1 MKQYRKWT
9 LAALFA
15 CLFFLYGCDSTSMKD
30 VAISSPEVLSFSPES
45 GSIGSEVIV
54 TGEYLDDV
62 VSATIGGG
70 KVTILQKVSNQR
82 LSLKVTDQ
90 ARSGK
95 IVLTNS
101 IGEGV
106 SEAEFTL
113 EYPAPVVSQTGVPSE
128 VEMGNNLL
136 LSGSHMNVVSAVLFT
151 AAEGGTAGNEAEIVS
166 QNENEI
172 VVKVP
177 YVESDRAVVTFK
189 YFNGTE
195 NVETSSSS
203 APQLTV
209 KRYEPEVTTTVFEPA
224 NVGDVVVLEG
234 TYLNK
239 IDKVLV
245 GDIECKIMS
254 KTESELQFVVP
265 TSDSFKNGDNI
276 VPLKISYFDGRETPV
291 LAEEFIV
298 RVAFVHYWENKT
310 IYAQARVEGQF
321 SAFFSPETGVVYAN
335 GDWKTELDMFAGPA
349 VGSDPKNNANN
360 PSHVLGITKED
371 YNKVNPYFFISA
383 SGTNESLSLQ
393 SPANSDGQLKNFCT
407 SMSSSSSITG
417 KAAWWGTPAL
427 SFMYLD
433 PENPAYAELIN
444 KVKAG
449 NIKNIDESTFALN
462 VDKKTCNGFQ
472 LSVSVAPV
480 AADGWAK
487 GKFEKEVEKENVDLD
502 AVLLVFY
509 YNEKGYCNKYSDKNP
524 AANVKRIGILY
535 IKKADFKLKEGSTT
549 EFSAS
554 SITFD
559 MYWQKQDYDY
569 SKVPIQ

>member
-15 CLFFLYGCDSTSMKD
+15 CLFFLCGCDSTSMKD

-177 YVESDRAVVTFK
+177 YVESDRAMVTFK

-195 NVETSSSS
+195 NVETSSFS

-209 KRYEPEVTTTVFEPA
+209 KRYEPKVTTNVFEPA

-239 IDKVLV
+239 IDKVLL
-245 GDIECKIMS
+245 GDIECTIPLQ
-254 KTESELQFVVP
+254 TETVLNFVVP
-265 TSDSFKNGDNI
+265 SSENYEDGDNTKA
-276 VPLKISYFDGRETPV
+276 LKISYFDGRE
-291 LAEEFIV
+291 V
-298 RVAFVHYWENKT
+298 RTLTDAFVVKVPFVYFWENNKVYGQGR
-310 IYAQARVEGQF
+310 IEGQL
-321 SAFFSPETGVVYAN
+321 SSFFSPKTGLVYAN
-335 GDWKTELDMFAGPA
+335 SDWSTVVDPVSMKYKAATCSANNKPA
-349 VGSDPKNNANN
+349 VSE
-360 PSHVLGITKED
+360 SE
-371 YNKVNPYFFISA
+371 YNSVNPYFFFSGASA
-383 SGTNESLSLQ
+383 GQLQ
-393 SPANSDGQLKNFCT
+393 INSPANSKTQLKNFYST
-407 SMSSSSSITG
+407 TNSSSQVTG
-417 KAAWWGTPAL
+417 GKIDCYGTPAL
-427 SFMYLD
+427 TFLWLD
-433 PENPAYAELIN
+433 PSKSGYKTL
-444 KVKAG
+444 
-449 NIKNIDESTFALN
+449 IDEVKNGTLSKIDETTFPIDVEA
-462 VDKKTCNGFQ
+462 KTCRGF
-472 LSVSVAPV
+472 SIASAKASPNTDVWAPDIFKV
-480 AADGWAK
+480 GE
-487 GKFEKEVEKENVDLD
+487 EKIANVD

-509 YNEKGYCNKYSDKNP
+509 YNVKGSVD
-524 AANVKRIGILY
+524 NVADNIKRIGVLH
-535 IKKADFKLKEGSTT
+535 IKTVDFKLYNNTNAPS
-549 EFSAS
+549 SS
-554 SITFD
+554 SIEFD
-559 MYWQKQDYDY
+559 MYWQKHDYDY
-569 SKVPIQ
+569 SKVPVQ

>member
-15 CLFFLYGCDSTSMKD
+15 CLFFLCGCDSTSMKD

-209 KRYEPEVTTTVFEPA
+209 KRYEPEVTTNVFEPA

-291 LAEEFIV
+291 LKEEFIV
-298 RVAFVHYWENKT
+298 RVAFVYYWENKT
-310 IYAQARVEGQF
+310 IYAQAGET
-321 SAFFSPETGVVYAN
+321 SAFFSPETGLVYSNDVWSKDVDPIAAAGKNTCDPAN
-335 GDWKTELDMFAGPA
+335 I
-349 VGSDPKNNANN
+349 
-360 PSHVLGITKED
+360 PSVSEKD
-371 YNKVNPYFFISA
+371 YNSVNPYIFISGSSSKYNLA
-383 SGTNESLSLQ
+383 IN
-393 SPANSDGQLKNFCT
+393 SPANSNGQLKNFKT
-407 SMSSSSSITG
+407 SDKASITG
-417 KAAWWGTPAL
+417 GSSYYGTPAL
-427 SFMYLD
+427 SFAYLD
-433 PENPAYAELIN
+433 PEANPDCAELVN
-444 KVKAG
+444 NVKIG
-449 NIKNIDESTFALN
+449 NIKNIDEKTFPLD
-462 VDKKTCNGFQ
+462 VGKKTCAGIKP
-472 LSVSVAPV
+472 SVSAAPTT
-480 AADGWAK
+480 DIWAK
-487 GKFEKEVEKENVDLD
+487 EEFEAGVNKTNVKLD
-502 AVLLVFY
+502 AVFLVFY
-509 YNEKGYCNKYSDKNP
+509 YNVKGYDNKATDKNP
-524 AANVKRIGILY
+524 VRDVKRIGLMY
-535 IKKADFKLKEGSTT
+535 IKSADFKMKEGT
-549 EFSAS
+549 EKDPSAS

-569 SKVPIQ
+569 LKVPVQ

>member
-15 CLFFLYGCDSTSMKD
+15 CLFFLCGCDSTSMKD

-151 AAEGGTAGNEAEIVS
+151 AAEGGTVGNEAEVVS

-245 GDIECKIMS
+245 GDIECNIMS

-310 IYAQARVEGQF
+310 IYAQAGETL
-321 SAFFSPETGVVYAN
+321 AFFSPETGQVYSNDVWSKDVDPVAAAGKNTCEPAN
-335 GDWKTELDMFAGPA
+335 I
-349 VGSDPKNNANN
+349 
-360 PSHVLGITKED
+360 PSVSEKD
-371 YNKVNPYFFISA
+371 YNSVNPYIFISGSSSKYNLA
-383 SGTNESLSLQ
+383 IN
-393 SPANSDGQLKNFCT
+393 SPANSNGQLKNFKT
-407 SMSSSSSITG
+407 SDKASITG
-417 KAAWWGTPAL
+417 GSSYYGTPAL
-427 SFMYLD
+427 SFAYLD
-433 PENPAYAELIN
+433 PEANPDCAELVN
-444 KVKAG
+444 NVKIG
-449 NIKNIDESTFALN
+449 NIKNIDEKTFPLD
-462 VDKKTCNGFQ
+462 VEKKTCAGIKP
-472 LSVSVAPV
+472 SVSAAPTT
-480 AADGWAK
+480 DIWAK
-487 GKFEKEVEKENVDLD
+487 EEFEAGVNKTNVKID
-502 AVLLVFY
+502 AVFLVFY
-509 YNEKGYCNKYSDKNP
+509 YNVKGYDNKATDKNP
-524 AANVKRIGILY
+524 VRDVKRIGLMY
-535 IKKADFKLKEGSTT
+535 IKSADFKMKEGT
-549 EFSAS
+549 EKDPSAS

-569 SKVPIQ
+569 LKVPVQ

>member
-15 CLFFLYGCDSTSMKD
+15 CLFFLCGCDSTSMKD

-177 YVESDRAVVTFK
+177 YVESDRAMVTFK

-209 KRYEPEVTTTVFEPA
+209 KRYEPKVTTTVFESA

-291 LAEEFIV
+291 LKEEFIV
-298 RVAFVHYWENKT
+298 RVAFVYYWENKT
-310 IYAQARVEGQF
+310 IYAQAGET
-321 SAFFSPETGVVYAN
+321 SAFFSPETGLVYSNDVWSKDVDPIAAAGKNTCDPAN
-335 GDWKTELDMFAGPA
+335 I
-349 VGSDPKNNANN
+349 
-360 PSHVLGITKED
+360 PSVSEKD
-371 YNKVNPYFFISA
+371 YNSVNPYFFISGSSSKYNLA
-383 SGTNESLSLQ
+383 IN
-393 SPANSDGQLKNFCT
+393 SPANSNGQLKNFKT
-407 SMSSSSSITG
+407 SDKASITG
-417 KAAWWGTPAL
+417 GSSYYGTPAL
-427 SFMYLD
+427 SFAYLD
-433 PENPAYAELIN
+433 PEANPDCAELVN
-444 KVKAG
+444 NVKIG
-449 NIKNIDESTFALN
+449 NIKNIDEKTFPLD
-462 VDKKTCNGFQ
+462 VGKKTCAGIKP
-472 LSVSVAPV
+472 SVSAAPTT
-480 AADGWAK
+480 DIWAK
-487 GKFEKEVEKENVDLD
+487 EEFEAGVNKTNVKLD
-502 AVLLVFY
+502 AVFLVFY
-509 YNEKGYCNKYSDKNP
+509 YNVKGYDNKATDKNP
-524 AANVKRIGILY
+524 VRDVKRIGLMY
-535 IKKADFKLKEGSTT
+535 IKSADFKMKEGT
-549 EFSAS
+549 EKDPSAS

-569 SKVPIQ
+569 SKIPIQ

>member
-15 CLFFLYGCDSTSMKD
+15 CLFFLCGCDSTSMKD

-113 EYPAPVVSQTGVPSE
+113 EYLAPVVSQTGVPSE

-291 LAEEFIV
+291 LAEKFIV
-298 RVAFVHYWENKT
+298 RVAFVYYWENKT
-310 IYAQARVEGQF
+310 IYAQAGET
-321 SAFFSPETGVVYAN
+321 SAFFSPETGQVYSNDVWSKDVDPIAAAGKNTCDPAN
-335 GDWKTELDMFAGPA
+335 I
-349 VGSDPKNNANN
+349 
-360 PSHVLGITKED
+360 PSVSEKD
-371 YNKVNPYFFISA
+371 YNSVNPYIFISGSSSKYNLA
-383 SGTNESLSLQ
+383 IN
-393 SPANSDGQLKNFCT
+393 SPANSNGQLKNFKT
-407 SMSSSSSITG
+407 SDKASITG
-417 KAAWWGTPAL
+417 GSSYYGTPAL
-427 SFMYLD
+427 SFAYLD
-433 PENPAYAELIN
+433 PEANPDCAELVN
-444 KVKAG
+444 NVKIG
-449 NIKNIDESTFALN
+449 NIKNIDEKTFPLD
-462 VDKKTCNGFQ
+462 VEKKTCAGIKP
-472 LSVSVAPV
+472 SVSAAPTT
-480 AADGWAK
+480 DIWAK
-487 GKFEKEVEKENVDLD
+487 EEFEAGVNKTNVKID
-502 AVLLVFY
+502 AVFLVFY
-509 YNEKGYCNKYSDKNP
+509 YNVKGYDNKATDKNP
-524 AANVKRIGILY
+524 VRDVKRIGLMY
-535 IKKADFKLKEGSTT
+535 IKSADFKMKEGT
-549 EFSAS
+549 EKDPSAS

-569 SKVPIQ
+569 LKVPVQ

>member
-15 CLFFLYGCDSTSMKD
+15 CLFFLCGCDSTSMKD

-177 YVESDRAVVTFK
+177 YVESDRAMVTFK

-195 NVETSSSS
+195 NVETSSFS

-209 KRYEPEVTTTVFEPA
+209 KRYEPKVTTNVFEPA

-239 IDKVLV
+239 IDKVLL
-245 GDIECKIMS
+245 GDIECTIPLQ
-254 KTESELQFVVP
+254 TETVLNFVVP
-265 TSDSFKNGDNI
+265 SSENYEDGDNTKA
-276 VPLKISYFDGRETPV
+276 LKISYFDGRE
-291 LAEEFIV
+291 V
-298 RVAFVHYWENKT
+298 RTLTDAFVVKVPFVYFWENNKVYGQGR
-310 IYAQARVEGQF
+310 IEGQL
-321 SAFFSPETGVVYAN
+321 SSFFSPKTGLVYAN
-335 GDWKTELDMFAGPA
+335 SDWSTVVDPVSMKYKAATCSANNKPA
-349 VGSDPKNNANN
+349 VSE
-360 PSHVLGITKED
+360 SE
-371 YNKVNPYFFISA
+371 YNSVNPYFFFSGASA
-383 SGTNESLSLQ
+383 GQLQ
-393 SPANSDGQLKNFCT
+393 INSPANSKTQLKNFYST
-407 SMSSSSSITG
+407 TNSSSQVTG
-417 KAAWWGTPAL
+417 GKIDCYGTPAL
-427 SFMYLD
+427 TFLWLD
-433 PENPAYAELIN
+433 PSKSGYKTL
-444 KVKAG
+444 
-449 NIKNIDESTFALN
+449 IDEVKNGTLSKIDETTFPIDVEA
-462 VDKKTCNGFQ
+462 KTCRGF
-472 LSVSVAPV
+472 SIASAKASPNTDV
-480 AADGWAK
+480 WASDIFK
-487 GKFEKEVEKENVDLD
+487 VGEEKIANVD

-509 YNEKGYCNKYSDKNP
+509 YNVKGSVD
-524 AANVKRIGILY
+524 NVADNIKRIGVLH
-535 IKKADFKLKEGSTT
+535 IKTVDFKLYNNTNAPS
-549 EFSAS
+549 SS
-554 SITFD
+554 SIEFD
-559 MYWQKQDYDY
+559 MYWQKHDYDY
-569 SKVPIQ
+569 SKVPVQ

>member
-15 CLFFLYGCDSTSMKD
+15 CLFFLCGCDSTSMKD

-177 YVESDRAVVTFK
+177 YVESDRAMVTFK

-195 NVETSSSS
+195 NVETSSFS

-209 KRYEPEVTTTVFEPA
+209 KRYEPKVTTNVFEPA

-239 IDKVLV
+239 IDKVLL
-245 GDIECKIMS
+245 GDIECTIPLQ
-254 KTESELQFVVP
+254 TETVLNFVVP
-265 TSDSFKNGDNI
+265 SSENYEDGDNTKA
-276 VPLKISYFDGRETPV
+276 LKISYFDGRE
-291 LAEEFIV
+291 V
-298 RVAFVHYWENKT
+298 RTLTDAFVVKVPFVYFWENNKVYGQGR
-310 IYAQARVEGQF
+310 IEGQL
-321 SAFFSPETGVVYAN
+321 SSFFSPKTGLVYAN
-335 GDWKTELDMFAGPA
+335 SDWSTVVDPVSMKYKAATCSANNKPA
-349 VGSDPKNNANN
+349 VSE
-360 PSHVLGITKED
+360 SE
-371 YNKVNPYFFISA
+371 YNSVNPYFFFSGASA
-383 SGTNESLSLQ
+383 GQLQ
-393 SPANSDGQLKNFCT
+393 INSPANSKTQLKNFYST
-407 SMSSSSSITG
+407 TNSSSQVTG
-417 KAAWWGTPAL
+417 GKIDCYGTPAL
-427 SFMYLD
+427 TFLWLD
-433 PENPAYAELIN
+433 PSKSGYKTL
-444 KVKAG
+444 
-449 NIKNIDESTFALN
+449 IDEVKNGTLSKIDETTFPIDVEA
-462 VDKKTCNGFQ
+462 KTCRGF
-472 LSVSVAPV
+472 SIASAKASPNTDVWAPDIFKV
-480 AADGWAK
+480 GE
-487 GKFEKEVEKENVDLD
+487 EKIANVD

-509 YNEKGYCNKYSDKNP
+509 YNVKGSVD
-524 AANVKRIGILY
+524 NVADNIKRIGVLH
-535 IKKADFKLKEGSTT
+535 IKTVDFKLYNNTNAPS
-549 EFSAS
+549 SS
-554 SITFD
+554 SIEFD

-569 SKVPIQ
+569 SKIPIQ

>member
-1 MKQYRKWT
+1 MLTNMKQYRKWT

-15 CLFFLYGCDSTSMKD
+15 CLFFLCGCDSTSMKD

-177 YVESDRAVVTFK
+177 YVESDRAMVTFK

-209 KRYEPEVTTTVFEPA
+209 KRYEPKVTTTVFESA

-291 LAEEFIV
+291 LKEEFIV
-298 RVAFVHYWENKT
+298 RVAFVYYWENKT
-310 IYAQARVEGQF
+310 IYAQAGET
-321 SAFFSPETGVVYAN
+321 SAFFSPETGLVYSNDVWSKDVDPIAAAGKNTCDPAN
-335 GDWKTELDMFAGPA
+335 I
-349 VGSDPKNNANN
+349 
-360 PSHVLGITKED
+360 PSVSEKD
-371 YNKVNPYFFISA
+371 YNSVNPYIFISGSSSKYNLA
-383 SGTNESLSLQ
+383 IN
-393 SPANSDGQLKNFCT
+393 SPANSNGQLKNFKT
-407 SMSSSSSITG
+407 SDKASITG
-417 KAAWWGTPAL
+417 GSSYYGTPAL
-427 SFMYLD
+427 SFAYLD
-433 PENPAYAELIN
+433 PEANPNCAELVN
-444 KVKAG
+444 NVKIG
-449 NIKNIDESTFALN
+449 NIKNIDEKTFPLD
-462 VDKKTCNGFQ
+462 VGKKTCAGIKP
-472 LSVSVAPV
+472 SVSAAPTT
-480 AADGWAK
+480 DIWAK
-487 GKFEKEVEKENVDLD
+487 EEFEAGVNKTNVKLD
-502 AVLLVFY
+502 AVFLVFY
-509 YNEKGYCNKYSDKNP
+509 YNVKGYDNKATDKNP
-524 AANVKRIGILY
+524 VRDVKRIGLMY
-535 IKKADFKLKEGSTT
+535 IKSADFKMKEGT
-549 EFSAS
+549 EKDPSAS

-569 SKVPIQ
+569 SKIPIQ

>member
-15 CLFFLYGCDSTSMKD
+15 CLFFLCGCDSTSMKD

-209 KRYEPEVTTTVFEPA
+209 KRYEPKVTTNVFEPA

-239 IDKVLV
+239 IDKVLL
-245 GDIECKIMS
+245 GDIECTIPLQ
-254 KTESELQFVVP
+254 TETVLNFVVP
-265 TSDSFKNGDNI
+265 SSENYEDGNNTKA
-276 VPLKISYFDGRETPV
+276 LKISYFDGRE
-291 LAEEFIV
+291 V
-298 RVAFVHYWENKT
+298 RTLTDAFVVKVPFVYFWENIK
-310 IYAQARVEGQF
+310 YMVR
-321 SAFFSPETGVVYAN
+321 
-335 GDWKTELDMFAGPA
+335 D
-349 VGSDPKNNANN
+349 
-360 PSHVLGITKED
+360 VLRD
-371 YNKVNPYFFISA
+371 SYLLS
-383 SGTNESLSLQ
+383 SLQ
-393 SPANSDGQLKNFCT
+393 KRDW
-407 SMSSSSSITG
+407 SMQIVIG
-417 KAAWWGTPAL
+417 
-427 SFMYLD
+427 
-433 PENPAYAELIN
+433 
-444 KVKAG
+444 
-449 NIKNIDESTFALN
+449 
-462 VDKKTCNGFQ
+462 
-472 LSVSVAPV
+472 
-480 AADGWAK
+480 
-487 GKFEKEVEKENVDLD
+487 
-502 AVLLVFY
+502 VL
-509 YNEKGYCNKYSDKNP
+509 
-524 AANVKRIGILY
+524 
-535 IKKADFKLKEGSTT
+535 
-549 EFSAS
+549 
-554 SITFD
+554 
-559 MYWQKQDYDY
+559 
-569 SKVPIQ
+569 

>member
-15 CLFFLYGCDSTSMKD
+15 CLFFLCGCDSTSMKD

-177 YVESDRAVVTFK
+177 YVESDRAMVTFK

-209 KRYEPEVTTTVFEPA
+209 KRYEPEVTTNVFEPA

-310 IYAQARVEGQF
+310 IYAQAGET
-321 SAFFSPETGVVYAN
+321 SAFFSPETGQVYSNDVWSKDVDPVAAAGKNTCDPAN
-335 GDWKTELDMFAGPA
+335 I
-349 VGSDPKNNANN
+349 
-360 PSHVLGITKED
+360 PSVSEKD
-371 YNKVNPYFFISA
+371 YNSVNPYFFISGSSSNFNLA
-383 SGTNESLSLQ
+383 IN
-393 SPANSDGQLKNFCT
+393 SPANSNGQLKNFKDSNKT
-407 SMSSSSSITG
+407 SITG
-417 KAAWWGTPAL
+417 GSSYFGTPAL
-427 SFMYLD
+427 SFAYLD
-433 PENPAYAELIN
+433 PKANPDCAKLVN
-444 KVKAG
+444 DVKIG
-449 NIKNIDESTFALN
+449 NIKKIDEETFPLN
-462 VDKKTCNGFQ
+462 VEKKTCAGIKP
-472 LSVSVAPV
+472 SVSAAPNTTL
-480 AADGWAK
+480 WAK
-487 GKFEKEVEKENVDLD
+487 EEFETGVNKTNVKID
-502 AVLLVFY
+502 AVFLVFY
-509 YNEKGYCNKYSDKNP
+509 YNVKGYDNKATDKNP
-524 AANVKRIGILY
+524 VRDVKRIGLMY
-535 IKKADFKLKEGSTT
+535 IKSADFKMKEGT
-549 EFSAS
+549 EKDPSAS

-569 SKVPIQ
+569 SKVQVQ

>member
-15 CLFFLYGCDSTSMKD
+15 CLFFLCGCDSTSMKD

-209 KRYEPEVTTTVFEPA
+209 KRYEPKVTTTVFESA

-291 LAEEFIV
+291 LKEEFIV
-298 RVAFVHYWENKT
+298 RVAFVYYWENKT
-310 IYAQARVEGQF
+310 IYAQAGET
-321 SAFFSPETGVVYAN
+321 SAFFSPETGLVYSNDVWSKDVDPIAAAGKNTCDPAN
-335 GDWKTELDMFAGPA
+335 I
-349 VGSDPKNNANN
+349 
-360 PSHVLGITKED
+360 PSVSEKD
-371 YNKVNPYFFISA
+371 YNSVNPYFFISGSSSKYNLA
-383 SGTNESLSLQ
+383 IN
-393 SPANSDGQLKNFCT
+393 SPANSNGQLKNFKT
-407 SMSSSSSITG
+407 SDKASITG
-417 KAAWWGTPAL
+417 GSSYYGTPAL
-427 SFMYLD
+427 SFAYLD
-433 PENPAYAELIN
+433 PEANPDCAELVN
-444 KVKAG
+444 NVKIG
-449 NIKNIDESTFALN
+449 NIKNIDEKTFPLD
-462 VDKKTCNGFQ
+462 VGKKTCAGIKP
-472 LSVSVAPV
+472 SVSAAPTT
-480 AADGWAK
+480 DIWAK
-487 GKFEKEVEKENVDLD
+487 EEFEAGVNKTNVKLD
-502 AVLLVFY
+502 AVFLVFY
-509 YNEKGYCNKYSDKNP
+509 YNVKGYDNKATDKNP
-524 AANVKRIGILY
+524 VRDVKRIGLMY
-535 IKKADFKLKEGSTT
+535 IKSADFKMKEGT
-549 EFSAS
+549 EKDPSAS

-569 SKVPIQ
+569 SKIPIQ

>member
-1 MKQYRKWT
+1 MLTNMKQYRKWT

-15 CLFFLYGCDSTSMKD
+15 CLFFLCGCDSTSMKD

-177 YVESDRAVVTFK
+177 YVESDRAMVTFK

-291 LAEEFIV
+291 LKEEFIV
-298 RVAFVHYWENKT
+298 RVAFVYYWENKT
-310 IYAQARVEGQF
+310 IYAQAGET
-321 SAFFSPETGVVYAN
+321 SAFFSPETGLVYSNDVWSKDVDPIAAAGKNTCDPAN
-335 GDWKTELDMFAGPA
+335 I
-349 VGSDPKNNANN
+349 
-360 PSHVLGITKED
+360 PSVSEKD
-371 YNKVNPYFFISA
+371 YNSVNPYIFISGSSSKYNLA
-383 SGTNESLSLQ
+383 IN
-393 SPANSDGQLKNFCT
+393 SPANSNGQLKNFKT
-407 SMSSSSSITG
+407 SDKASITG
-417 KAAWWGTPAL
+417 GSSYYGTPAL
-427 SFMYLD
+427 SFAYLD
-433 PENPAYAELIN
+433 PEANPDCAELVN
-444 KVKAG
+444 NVKIG
-449 NIKNIDESTFALN
+449 NIKNIDEKTFPLD
-462 VDKKTCNGFQ
+462 VGKKTCAGIKP
-472 LSVSVAPV
+472 SVSAAPTT
-480 AADGWAK
+480 DIWAK
-487 GKFEKEVEKENVDLD
+487 EEFEAGVNKTNVKLD
-502 AVLLVFY
+502 AVFLVFY
-509 YNEKGYCNKYSDKNP
+509 YNVKGYDNKATDKNP
-524 AANVKRIGILY
+524 VRDVKRIGLMY
-535 IKKADFKLKEGSTT
+535 IKSADFKMKEGT
-549 EFSAS
+549 EKDPSAS

-569 SKVPIQ
+569 SKVQVQ

>member
-15 CLFFLYGCDSTSMKD
+15 CLFFLCGCDSTSMKD

-177 YVESDRAVVTFK
+177 YVESDRAMVTFK

-195 NVETSSSS
+195 NVETSSFS

-209 KRYEPEVTTTVFEPA
+209 KRYEPKVTTNVFEPA

-239 IDKVLV
+239 IDKVLL
-245 GDIECKIMS
+245 GDIECTIPLQ
-254 KTESELQFVVP
+254 TETVLNFVVP
-265 TSDSFKNGDNI
+265 SSENYEDGDNTKA
-276 VPLKISYFDGRETPV
+276 LKISYFDGRE
-291 LAEEFIV
+291 V
-298 RVAFVHYWENKT
+298 RTLTDAFVVKVPFVYFWENNKVYGQGR
-310 IYAQARVEGQF
+310 IEGQL
-321 SAFFSPETGVVYAN
+321 SSFFSPKTGLVYAN
-335 GDWKTELDMFAGPA
+335 SDWSTVVDPVSMKYNAASCSANNKPA
-349 VGSDPKNNANN
+349 VSE
-360 PSHVLGITKED
+360 SE
-371 YNKVNPYFFISA
+371 YNSVNPYFFFSGASA
-383 SGTNESLSLQ
+383 GQLQ
-393 SPANSDGQLKNFCT
+393 INSPANSKTQLKNFYST
-407 SMSSSSSITG
+407 TNSSSQVTG
-417 KAAWWGTPAL
+417 GKIDCYGTPAL
-427 SFMYLD
+427 TFLWLD
-433 PENPAYAELIN
+433 PSKSGYKTL
-444 KVKAG
+444 
-449 NIKNIDESTFALN
+449 IDEVKNGTLSKIDETTFPIDVEA
-462 VDKKTCNGFQ
+462 KTCRGF
-472 LSVSVAPV
+472 SIASAKASPNTDVWAPDIFKV
-480 AADGWAK
+480 GE
-487 GKFEKEVEKENVDLD
+487 EKIANVD

-509 YNEKGYCNKYSDKNP
+509 YNVKGSVD
-524 AANVKRIGILY
+524 NVADNIKRIGVLH
-535 IKKADFKLKEGSTT
+535 IKTVDFKLYNNTNAPS
-549 EFSAS
+549 SS
-554 SITFD
+554 SIEFD
-559 MYWQKQDYDY
+559 MYWQKHDYDY
-569 SKVPIQ
+569 SKVPVQ

>member
-15 CLFFLYGCDSTSMKD
+15 CLFFLCGCDSTSMKD

-209 KRYEPEVTTTVFEPA
+209 KRYEPKVTTTVFESA

-291 LAEEFIV
+291 LKEEFIV
-298 RVAFVHYWENKT
+298 RVAFVYYWENKT
-310 IYAQARVEGQF
+310 IYAQAGET
-321 SAFFSPETGVVYAN
+321 SAFFSPETGLVYSNDVWSKDVDPIAAAGKNTCDPAN
-335 GDWKTELDMFAGPA
+335 I
-349 VGSDPKNNANN
+349 
-360 PSHVLGITKED
+360 PSVSEKD
-371 YNKVNPYFFISA
+371 YNSVNPYIFISGSSSKYNLA
-383 SGTNESLSLQ
+383 IN
-393 SPANSDGQLKNFCT
+393 SPANSNGQLKNFKT
-407 SMSSSSSITG
+407 SDKASITG
-417 KAAWWGTPAL
+417 GSSYYGTPAL
-427 SFMYLD
+427 SFAYLD
-433 PENPAYAELIN
+433 PEANPDCAELVN
-444 KVKAG
+444 NVKIG
-449 NIKNIDESTFALN
+449 NIKNIDEKTFPLD
-462 VDKKTCNGFQ
+462 VGKKTCAGIKP
-472 LSVSVAPV
+472 SVSAAPTT
-480 AADGWAK
+480 DIWAK
-487 GKFEKEVEKENVDLD
+487 EEFEAGVNKTNVKLD
-502 AVLLVFY
+502 AVFLVFY
-509 YNEKGYCNKYSDKNP
+509 YNVKGYDNKATDKNP
-524 AANVKRIGILY
+524 VRDVKRIGLMY
-535 IKKADFKLKEGSTT
+535 IKSADFKMKEGT
-549 EFSAS
+549 EKDPSAS

-569 SKVPIQ
+569 SKIPIQ